1 MKTKKIKQGTLKHIP
16 TKRIKSILENCNGL
30 EKDYSHDYIQDD
42 LKAVL
47 YSREVVEIE
56 KFIDRYEKEL
66 LEYESFLDSEGVP
79 PIPAEYFEN
88 YFNKV
93 G

>member
-1 MKTKKIKQGTLKHIP
+1 MKTKKVKQGTLKYVP
-16 TKRIKSILENCNGL
+16 TKMIKSILDNCNGRI
-30 EKDYSHDYIQDD
+30 KDYSHDYIQDD

-47 YSREVVEIE
+47 WERLDKTME
-56 KFIDRYEKEL
+56 KELARYEKEL
-66 LEYESFLDSEGVP
+66 LDYELYLDSEGVP